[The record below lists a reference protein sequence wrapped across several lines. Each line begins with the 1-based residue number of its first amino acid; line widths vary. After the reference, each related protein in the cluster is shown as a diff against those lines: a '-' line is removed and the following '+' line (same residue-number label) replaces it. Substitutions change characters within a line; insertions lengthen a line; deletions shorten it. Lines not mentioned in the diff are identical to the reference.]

1 MPAGTQPGQVAV
13 QDHAGSL
20 ETLAASYACR
30 FVRSVVSKQAG
41 GTNYSASSLNQCNPE
56 IYEGRTANA
65 SKPQNGVISPCGL
78 IAWSLFNDTFAAT
91 QGTTALNID
100 VSAGCAA
107 LIACSSYSSASVVFL
122 GILRGIE

>member
-1 MPAGTQPGQVAV
+1 MEATPCV
-13 QDHAGSL
+13 
-20 ETLAASYACR
+20 CR

-56 IYEGRTANA
+56 IYEGRAPNA

-91 QGTTALNID
+91 QGTTPLNID

-107 LIACSSYSSASVVFL
+107 LNACSDCTT
-122 GILRGIE
+122 

>member
-1 MPAGTQPGQVAV
+1 MEATPCV
-13 QDHAGSL
+13 
-20 ETLAASYACR
+20 CR

-56 IYEGRTANA
+56 IYEGRAPNA

-91 QGTTALNID
+91 QGTTPLNID

-107 LIACSSYSSASVVFL
+107 LNACSDCTAESVACI
-122 GILRGIE
+122 GICRVVNSLQLPPTGAVVAA